1 MKLYAVRIFVRD
13 WDAACAFYGKTL
25 GLAERF
31 REDDVGWAEYDVGG
45 ACFGIERVA
54 PGDAEGGAMVGRF
67 VGASLQVDDIEAVH
81 RELAAKGVTFSSPP
95 EKQPWGGTLAHMQDP
110 DGNTLTLLG

>member
-1 MKLYAVRIFVRD
+1 MKLYAVRIFVRS
-13 WDAACAFYGKTL
+13 WDAACAFYGNTL
-25 GLAERF
+25 GLPERF
-31 REDDVGWAEYDVGG
+31 RDDAMGWAEYDVGG

-54 PGDAEGGAMVGRF
+54 PDDSEGNDMIGRF
-67 VGASLQVDDIEAVH
+67 VGASLQVDDITAVH
-81 RELAAKGVTFSSPP
+81 RELAGRGVTFTNPP